1 MHDSLIVIT
10 LSNPSVSK
18 KNNFPL
24 PELAGDGVRHQAAFQ
39 LNLLWV
45 VTDDEHDHF
54 FGPPS
59 TNPIY
64 CYLWLPEQPLKRKHK
79 NNSMKSYF
87 ITPDLMT
94 EQLSHRKES
103 PSSGKRGPT
112 ATYTSTWATP
122 ELERAG
128 RLLLQK
134 LAELM
139 EVGKLLWAS
148 GRSLLNL
155 LTKMSRLCVW
165 TSTPETFPYVRK
177 KVVMNSDQTAIPAE
191 KSPFKEKPC
200 HL

>member
-10 LSNPSVSK
+10 PSNPSVSK

-24 PELAGDGVRHQAAFQ
+24 PELSGDGVRHQAAFQ

-54 FGPPS
+54 FGSPS

-64 CYLWLPEQPLKRKHK
+64 CYLWLPEQPLKRRHK
-79 NNSMKSYF
+79 NNSMKSHF
-87 ITPDLMT
+87 ITPDPMPK
-94 EQLSHRKES
+94 QLSHREET

-112 ATYTSTWATP
+112 ATYTWTWATP

-128 RLLLQK
+128 RLLLPK
-134 LAELM
+134 LTELM

-148 GRSLLNL
+148 GGRLLNL
-155 LTKMSRLCVW
+155 LTKTSRLCVW

-177 KVVMNSDQTAIPAE
+177 KVVMNSDQTVIPAE
-191 KSPFKEKPC
+191 KSPFREKPC